1 MAAKKS
7 STQTAAAAKVISN
20 FKASAWISTTPA
32 KASTPTV
39 TRSSWSS
46 NVWAWDAN
54 INVPSQTVSTPA
66 TPAQPAAPVKN
77 NNVTISRTP
86 WDANINVPTPATTT
100 ATPATPAMW
109 SSNKSTTTWTKTPE
123 QQAAA
128 DKVIA
133 NLAKSN
139 WVTKSTP
146 EKTTATGIEQVSW
159 FNFWDTFASTPELQK
174 AVDFAKLY
182 SDQEAKY
189 AEQWKTQND
198 TINNM
203 LSELNQDTATQIDT
217 INQQRVTN
225 ATESF
230 ASMNSAI
237 ADLLEKSKNLYDVTQ
252 TVKESNLA
260 GQLADRWYI
269 NAGDAGQ
276 VASYQ
281 LADYRR
287 NAELQKSTI
296 EQQVAEKK
304 ISIEQAKQQ
313 ALDAI
318 AKDTLTSAQYKQSLS
333 AEVIKAYGDTNNQLE
348 EKLSSFRKFYADT
361 VSASINAVA
370 QGKLN
375 VQQQTA
381 AATAQAQTANNVD
394 NLLLAKALADRNSNP
409 NRDNDRYNYVISKM
423 PETLQ
428 PFASQLIPSIPNFY
442 ERTDFPNVISE
453 LMAKSTELFKKY
465 QK

>member
-1 MAAKKS
+1 MATKTASQKAK
-7 STQTAAAAKVISN
+7 AAQVISN

-32 KASTPTV
+32 KTTTPTV
-39 TRSSWSS
+39 TRSSTWSS
-46 NVWAWDAN
+46 TQAWDAN
-54 INVPSQTVSTPA
+54 INVPSTTPSVPSTPVA
-66 TPAQPAAPVKN
+66 VTPVKN
-77 NNVTISRTP
+77 NNVTITRTP
-86 WDANINVPTPATTT
+86 WDANINVPTTTPSVP
-100 ATPATPAMW
+100 ATPATSTSTW
-109 SSNKSTTTWTKTPE
+109 SNKTPA

-128 DKVIA
+128 NQVIA
-133 NLAKSN
+133 NMAAAN
-139 WVTKSTP
+139 WVKKSTP

-159 FNFWDTFASTPELQK
+159 FNFGDTFASTPELQK
-174 AVDFAKLY
+174 AVDFASLY
-182 SDQEAKY
+182 AKQEADY
-189 AEQWKTQND
+189 ATQWKAQND
-198 TINNM
+198 NINNM
-203 LSELNQDTATQIDT
+203 LSELNQDTANQIDT

-230 ASMNSAI
+230 SAMNTAI
-237 ADLLEKSKNLYDVTQ
+237 ADLLEKSKNLYDTTQ

-260 GQLADRWYI
+260 GQLADRGYI

-318 AKDTLTSAQYKQSLS
+318 AKDTLTSAQYKQNLS

-381 AATAQAQTANNVD
+381 AATAQAQTANNVE
-394 NLLLAKALADRNSNP
+394 NMLLAKALADRKSNP

-423 PETLQ
+423 PENLQ

-453 LMAKSTELFKKY
+453 LMAKSTDLFKKY